1 MYDGIMGSDI
11 QFISV
16 HLLFFGQFL
25 LAELHSS
32 ISEKANGLSWLD
44 HTPLHGRVIKFRN
57 IPVV

>member
-1 MYDGIMGSDI
+1 MGSDI